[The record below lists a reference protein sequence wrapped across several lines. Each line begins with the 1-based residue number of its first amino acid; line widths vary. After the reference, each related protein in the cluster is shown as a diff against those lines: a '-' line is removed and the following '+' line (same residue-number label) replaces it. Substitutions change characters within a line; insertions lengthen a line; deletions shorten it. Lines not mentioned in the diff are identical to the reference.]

1 MSRLSMKN
9 RTRSHVDV
17 AVAAGLGLL
26 IGSLQPLAPTVAR
39 GEQAVPAPSATET
52 DELRKSDDLYRS
64 AQLAFQRQDYDKA
77 LALFQQYLEWGRS
90 HAHRRERV
98 FWSLDRIGAIYL
110 RFQRR
115 ADLAIAFFERIRTD
129 ERLND
134 VEKDTLEEWLEV
146 ARAWKDVGP
155 ATISDAKLLFER
167 GKKYYDSG
175 RAKRSSPMGF
185 ATNADYNIAAGYLVP
200 FIVHHDKD
208 PRVGEALL
216 MMGIIRRQSH
226 ADLEYWSDNFYLKEV
241 IRRFPHSE
249 IALKAWTELRSEVIS
264 AHSDAGKK
272 TLPASQ
278 EEMLEVF
285 HDLADPASPASDPI
299 ETP

>member
-1 MSRLSMKN
+1 MSQLSMKN
-9 RTRSHVDV
+9 RRRSHVGT
-17 AVAAGLGLL
+17 AAAAGLGLL
-26 IGSLQPLAPTVAR
+26 VASFQPLAPTVAR
-39 GEQAVPAPSATET
+39 GEPPVPAPSASET
-52 DELRKSDDLYRS
+52 DELRKSDELYRS
-64 AQLAFQRQDYDKA
+64 AQRAFQRQDYDQA

-115 ADLAIAFFERIRTD
+115 ADLAIAFFERVRTD

-134 VEKDTLEEWLEV
+134 VERDTLAEWIEV
-146 ARAWKDVGP
+146 ARAWNDVGP
-155 ATISDAKLLFER
+155 AQISNAKLLFER

-175 RAKRSSPMGF
+175 RAKRNSPMGL

-200 FIVHHDKD
+200 FIAHHDQD

-216 MMGIIRRQSH
+216 MMGIIRRHSH
-226 ADLEYWSDNFYLKEV
+226 ADDEYWSDNFYLKEV

-249 IALKAWTELRSEVIS
+249 TALRAWTELRSEVI
-264 AHSDAGKK
+264 ATHSGAGKK
-272 TLPASQ
+272 ALPASQ
-278 EEMLEVF
+278 EEMLKVF